1 MFDFGILVFTTFK
14 LQQRK
19 NPGKKIV
26 PQTHKKT
33 KTLSKSRNPQNQ
45 KTRKEIKIV
54 FFLLETPGR
63 LLILN
68 SEFLVLN
75 SEFPNYMLF

>member
-54 FFLLETPGR
+54 FSRSSRGCQNVSNVNII

-68 SEFLVLN
+68 S
-75 SEFPNYMLF
+75 

>member
-19 NPGKKIV
+19 NSRKKIGS
-26 PQTHKKT
+26 QANKKT
-33 KTLSKSRNPQNQ
+33 KTIRPSRKAQNQ
-45 KTRKEIKIV
+45 KTRKEIKII

-75 SEFPNYMLF
+75 S

>member
-19 NPGKKIV
+19 NPVKKIV

-33 KTLSKSRNPQNQ
+33 KTLCKSRKTQNQ

-54 FFLLETPGR
+54 FFLLETPDR
-63 LLILN
+63 L
-68 SEFLVLN
+68 LVLN
-75 SEFPNYMLF
+75 SEFPSYMLF